1 MTNRFIKTY
10 QRMNGPLQDYYY
22 AQELKKLPKIEY
34 KVNVYFSGV
43 MKDYM
48 QSVYNTE
55 LSGKKITN
63 PMDVSE
69 LAKDTLSYPTHVV
82 QMYSDLPKIPSEGEI
97 NDFWF
102 IIETKKIYSWIPS
115 KNLWADMT
123 SDGIEI
129 FKIVYIGDDKSQIG
143 TKDIELNFED
153 YGIKGDGGSY
163 FIYYLSSDVPLRTNS
178 IYKVLDTK
186 NSTLLNINKTFVYGN
201 EFEHLSNWSDVEER
215 VNQIYNLI
223 KDDIPSSISEDE
235 VTVYVMYSILT
246 GFFGS
251 VDVINNEGNLNQKF
265 KILAENNK
273 YIIDISFKQTENNV
287 ETTLLELYKEFDSVE
302 ELGKYILSDDYKLVV
317 EGEADLA
324 QASREFLKQCNI
336 TPKYSNESLPD
347 LQNEPINA
355 VMSSEYSQKVFNFY
369 FYTGK
374 EFIQGGGGS
383 DTSKEIIEK
392 DVNLNTEKF
401 TTALTIDEFNKLK
414 NNEAIIKITIT
425 YFDVIPLDL
434 YGDNPSVIN
443 GISIGGNC
451 DVLVYAIPNPLID
464 TPAVYILSI
473 QSNTLDSFSI
483 KIIEVNE
490 PVLGNSPTTTYSAI
504 STYPLLGFSSG
515 EADILQLH
523 MSNGIYIGKFTYD
536 STGSSYVFYEGSD
549 SKHAY
554 FVSKLTGII
563 GLENDDKNYASFEI
577 VLKLNEKNPNSS
589 AIIDK
594 YYSCI
599 IHISSITSNA
609 SEGTFTIYDTTTN
622 KITYVILRIH
632 ANSYASPMFEMDYL
646 KAFQDGV
653 EITSNFVS
661 KISEIY
667 LNLL

>member
-48 QSVYNTE
+48 QAMYNTG
-55 LSGKKITN
+55 LPGKKFTN
-63 PMDVSE
+63 PMDISE
-69 LAKDTLSYPTHVV
+69 LTKDTLDYPTHVV
-82 QMYSDLPKIPSEGEI
+82 RMYSDLPETPEEGEI
-97 NDFWF
+97 YDFWF
-102 IIETKKIYSWIPS
+102 VVETKKIYSWIPTT
-115 KNLWADMT
+115 KLWVDQT
-123 SDGIEI
+123 DTGVEI

-374 EFIQGGGGS
+374 EFIQGDGGS
-383 DTSKEIIEK
+383 DTSKETIVKEVTEESINKFE
-392 DVNLNTEKF
+392 NTGGDLIFK
-401 TTALTIDEFNKLK
+401 TPLTEEEFNKLK
-414 NNEAIIKITIT
+414 NYEANLIIKYETVSLNLSFCSDLVLINESDKQGVIYSQAVTLNLFLRYFNGYFAINLKKLTQITAVPIT
-425 YFDVIPLDL
+425 FPYNTFDITS
-434 YGDNPSVIN
+434 GF
-443 GISIGGNC
+443 
-451 DVLVYAIPNPLID
+451 
-464 TPAVYILSI
+464 T
-473 QSNTLDSFSI
+473 T
-483 KIIEVNE
+483 
-490 PVLGNSPTTTYSAI
+490 SPTIATDTTYS
-504 STYPLLGFSSG
+504 SYPYKYTYKREGVTQNCRADVVLSVDDATSG
-515 EADILQLH
+515 
-523 MSNGIYIGKFTYD
+523 
-536 STGSSYVFYEGSD
+536 
-549 SKHAY
+549 
-554 FVSKLTGII
+554 
-563 GLENDDKNYASFEI
+563 NYA
-577 VLKLNEKNPNSS
+577 P
-589 AIIDK
+589 
-594 YYSCI
+594 
-599 IHISSITSNA
+599 ITECAPGLVYLWGKVNKA
-609 SEGTFTIYDTTTN
+609 PTI
-622 KITYVILRIH
+622 
-632 ANSYASPMFEMDYL
+632 
-646 KAFQDGV
+646 
-653 EITSNFVS
+653 
-661 KISEIY
+661 
-667 LNLL
+667 LNLILFKEGGLD

>member
-43 MKDYM
+43 MHDYM
-48 QSVYNTE
+48 KAEYNSLQVEFPERKFTF
-55 LSGKKITN
+55 TN
-63 PMDVSE
+63 PMD
-69 LAKDTLSYPTHVV
+69 LSKLTVDMLEYPTHIVRT
-82 QMYSDLPKIPSEGEI
+82 YSDLPKTPEEGEK

-102 IIETKKIYSWIPS
+102 VVETKKIYSWGEDS
-115 KNLWADMT
+115 WLDLTNTATDM
-123 SDGIEI
+123 

-223 KDDIPSSISEDE
+223 KDDVPSSISEDE
-235 VTVYVMYSILT
+235 VSVYVMYSILT

-273 YIIDISFKQTENNV
+273 YIIDISFKQTENDV
-287 ETTLLELYKEFDSVE
+287 ETTVFELYKEFDSVD
-302 ELGKYILSDDYKLVV
+302 ELGRYILSDDYKLEV

-324 QASREFLKQCNI
+324 QKSREFLKQCNI

-374 EFIQGGGGS
+374 EFIQGDGGS
-383 DTSKEIIEK
+383 DTSKETIVKEVTEESINNFE
-392 DVNLNTEKF
+392 NTGGDLIFK
-401 TTALTIDEFNKLK
+401 TPLTEEEFNKLK
-414 NNEAIIKITIT
+414 NYEANLMIMYETAFLNLSFYSGFIFINENDKEGAIYSQAVTLNLFLRYFNGYFVINLKKLTQITGVPITFPYNTFDITSGFTTSPTIT
-425 YFDVIPLDL
+425 TD
-434 YGDNPSVIN
+434 
-443 GISIGGNC
+443 
-451 DVLVYAIPNPLID
+451 
-464 TPAVYILSI
+464 
-473 QSNTLDSFSI
+473 
-483 KIIEVNE
+483 
-490 PVLGNSPTTTYSAI
+490 TTYS
-504 STYPLLGFSSG
+504 SYPYKYAYTVEGVTQKCRADAVLSVDDATSGNYAPITECSSG
-515 EADILQLH
+515 LVYLW
-523 MSNGIYIGKFTYD
+523 GK
-536 STGSSYVFYEGSD
+536 V
-549 SKHAY
+549 
-554 FVSKLTGII
+554 
-563 GLENDDKNYASFEI
+563 DKA
-577 VLKLNEKNPNSS
+577 P
-589 AIIDK
+589 
-594 YYSCI
+594 
-599 IHISSITSNA
+599 
-609 SEGTFTIYDTTTN
+609 TI
-622 KITYVILRIH
+622 
-632 ANSYASPMFEMDYL
+632 
-646 KAFQDGV
+646 
-653 EITSNFVS
+653 
-661 KISEIY
+661 
-667 LNLL
+667 LNLIIFKEGGIGD

>member
-48 QSVYNTE
+48 QALYNTE

-63 PMDVSE
+63 PMDLSE
-69 LAKDTLSYPTHVV
+69 LTKETLSYPTHVV

-129 FKIVYIGDDKSQIG
+129 FKIVYIGEDKSQIG

-223 KDDIPSSISEDE
+223 KDDVPSSISEDE

-273 YIIDISFKQTENNV
+273 YIIDISFKQTENDV
-287 ETTLLELYKEFDSVE
+287 ETTVLELYKEFDSVD

-355 VMSSEYSQKVFNFY
+355 VMSSDYSQKVFNFY

-374 EFIQGGGGS
+374 EFIQGDGDSS
-383 DTSKEIIEK
+383 DSKETIVKEVTEESINKFE
-392 DVNLNTEKF
+392 NTGGDLIFK
-401 TTALTIDEFNKLK
+401 TPLTEEEFNKLK
-414 NNEAIIKITIT
+414 NYEANLIIKYKTVSLNLSFCSDLVLINER
-425 YFDVIPLDL
+425 DKQGVI
-434 YGDNPSVIN
+434 YSQ
-443 GISIGGNC
+443 
-451 DVLVYAIPNPLID
+451 
-464 TPAVYILSI
+464 AV
-473 QSNTLDSFSI
+473 T
-483 KIIEVNE
+483 
-490 PVLGNSPTTTYSAI
+490 
-504 STYPLLGFSSG
+504 
-515 EADILQLH
+515 
-523 MSNGIYIGKFTYD
+523 
-536 STGSSYVFYEGSD
+536 
-549 SKHAY
+549 
-554 FVSKLTGII
+554 
-563 GLENDDKNYASFEI
+563 
-577 VLKLNEKNPNSS
+577 
-589 AIIDK
+589 
-594 YYSCI
+594 
-599 IHISSITSNA
+599 
-609 SEGTFTIYDTTTN
+609 
-622 KITYVILRIH
+622 
-632 ANSYASPMFEMDYL
+632 
-646 KAFQDGV
+646 
-653 EITSNFVS
+653 
-661 KISEIY
+661 
-667 LNLL
+667 LNLLLRYFNGYFAINLKKLTQITGVPVTYPYNTFDITSGFTTSPTITTDATYSSYPYKYAYKLEGVTQNCRADVVLSVDDATSGNYAPITECAPGLVYLWGKINNPPTVLSLIIFKEGGLD

>member
-43 MKDYM
+43 MKDYT
-48 QSVYNTE
+48 QALYNTE

-63 PMDVSE
+63 PMDLSE
-69 LAKDTLSYPTHVV
+69 LTKDTLSYPTHVV

-102 IIETKKIYSWIPS
+102 VIETKKIYSWIPS
-115 KNLWADMT
+115 ENLWADMT
-123 SDGIEI
+123 DDAVNI

-153 YGIKGDGGSY
+153 YGIKGDGGLY

-223 KDDIPSSISEDE
+223 KDDVPSTISEDE

-273 YIIDISFKQTENNV
+273 YIIDISFKQTENDV
-287 ETTLLELYKEFDSVE
+287 ETTFLELYKEFDSVD

-324 QASREFLKQCNI
+324 QGSREFLKQCNI

-355 VMSSEYSQKVFNFY
+355 VMNSDYSQKVFNFY

-374 EFIQGGGGS
+374 EFIQGDGGS
-383 DTSKEIIEK
+383 NTSKETIVKEVTEESINNFE
-392 DVNLNTEKF
+392 NTGGDLIFK
-401 TTALTIDEFNKLK
+401 TPLTEEEFNKLK
-414 NNEAIIKITIT
+414 NYEANLIIKYETVSLNLSFCSDFVFINESDKQGVIYSQAVTLNLFLR
-425 YFDVIPLDL
+425 YFNG
-434 YGDNPSVIN
+434 YFVIN
-443 GISIGGNC
+443 LKKLTQITGVPITFHYNTFDIISGF
-451 DVLVYAIPNPLID
+451 
-464 TPAVYILSI
+464 T
-473 QSNTLDSFSI
+473 T
-483 KIIEVNE
+483 
-490 PVLGNSPTTTYSAI
+490 SPTIATDTTYS
-504 STYPLLGFSSG
+504 SYPYKYTYKVEGVTQNSRVDVVLSVDDATSG
-515 EADILQLH
+515 
-523 MSNGIYIGKFTYD
+523 
-536 STGSSYVFYEGSD
+536 
-549 SKHAY
+549 
-554 FVSKLTGII
+554 
-563 GLENDDKNYASFEI
+563 NYAPITECAPGLVYLWGKI
-577 VLKLNEKNPNSS
+577 NNPPTVLSL
-589 AIIDK
+589 IIFK
-594 YYSCI
+594 
-599 IHISSITSNA
+599 
-609 SEGTFTIYDTTTN
+609 EGGLD
-622 KITYVILRIH
+622 
-632 ANSYASPMFEMDYL
+632 
-646 KAFQDGV
+646 
-653 EITSNFVS
+653 
-661 KISEIY
+661 
-667 LNLL
+667 

>member
-22 AQELKKLPKIEY
+22 AQELKNLPKIEY

-48 QSVYNTE
+48 QALYNTE

-63 PMDVSE
+63 PMDLSE
-69 LAKDTLSYPTHVV
+69 LTKDMLSYPTHVV
-82 QMYSDLPKIPSEGEI
+82 RMYSDLPETPEEGEI

-123 SDGIEI
+123 SEGIEI

-223 KDDIPSSISEDE
+223 KDNIPSSISEDE

-273 YIIDISFKQTENNV
+273 YIIDISFKQSENDV
-287 ETTLLELYKEFDSVE
+287 ETTLFELYKEFDSVD

-355 VMSSEYSQKVFNFY
+355 VMSSDYSQKVFNFY

-374 EFIQGGGGS
+374 EFIQGDGGS
-383 DTSKEIIEK
+383 DTSKETIVKEVTEESINKFE
-392 DVNLNTEKF
+392 NTGGDLIFK
-401 TTALTIDEFNKLK
+401 TPLTEEEFNKLK
-414 NNEAIIKITIT
+414 NYEANLIIKYKTVSLNLSFCSDLVFINEIDKQGVIYSQAVTLNLFLR
-425 YFDVIPLDL
+425 YF
-434 YGDNPSVIN
+434 N
-443 GISIGGNC
+443 G
-451 DVLVYAIPNPLID
+451 Y
-464 TPAVYILSI
+464 
-473 QSNTLDSFSI
+473 FSI
-483 KIIEVNE
+483 NLKKLTQITAVPITFPYNTFDITS
-490 PVLGNSPTTTYSAI
+490 GFTTSPTIATDTTYS
-504 STYPLLGFSSG
+504 SYPYKYTYKLEGVTQNCRADVVLSVDDATSG
-515 EADILQLH
+515 
-523 MSNGIYIGKFTYD
+523 
-536 STGSSYVFYEGSD
+536 
-549 SKHAY
+549 
-554 FVSKLTGII
+554 
-563 GLENDDKNYASFEI
+563 NYAPITECAPGLVYLWGKI
-577 VLKLNEKNPNSS
+577 NNPPTVLSL
-589 AIIDK
+589 IIFKKGGLD
-594 YYSCI
+594 
-599 IHISSITSNA
+599 
-609 SEGTFTIYDTTTN
+609 
-622 KITYVILRIH
+622 
-632 ANSYASPMFEMDYL
+632 
-646 KAFQDGV
+646 
-653 EITSNFVS
+653 
-661 KISEIY
+661 
-667 LNLL
+667 

>member
-48 QSVYNTE
+48 QALYNTE

-63 PMDVSE
+63 PMDLSE
-69 LAKDTLSYPTHVV
+69 LTKDTLSYPTHVV

-129 FKIVYIGDDKSQIG
+129 FKIVYIGEDKSQIG

-223 KDDIPSSISEDE
+223 KDDVPSSISEDK

-273 YIIDISFKQTENNV
+273 YIIDISFKQTENDV
-287 ETTLLELYKEFDSVE
+287 ETTVLELYKEFDSVD

-355 VMSSEYSQKVFNFY
+355 VMSSDYSQKVFNFY

-374 EFIQGGGGS
+374 EFIQGDGGS
-383 DTSKEIIEK
+383 SDSKETIVKEVTEESINKFE
-392 DVNLNTEKF
+392 NTGGDLIFK
-401 TTALTIDEFNKLK
+401 TPLTEEEFNKLK
-414 NNEAIIKITIT
+414 NYEANLIIKYKTVSLNLS
-425 YFDVIPLDL
+425 FCSDL
-434 YGDNPSVIN
+434 VLINESDKQSVIY
-443 GISIGGNC
+443 SQ
-451 DVLVYAIPNPLID
+451 
-464 TPAVYILSI
+464 AV
-473 QSNTLDSFSI
+473 T
-483 KIIEVNE
+483 
-490 PVLGNSPTTTYSAI
+490 
-504 STYPLLGFSSG
+504 
-515 EADILQLH
+515 
-523 MSNGIYIGKFTYD
+523 
-536 STGSSYVFYEGSD
+536 
-549 SKHAY
+549 
-554 FVSKLTGII
+554 
-563 GLENDDKNYASFEI
+563 
-577 VLKLNEKNPNSS
+577 
-589 AIIDK
+589 
-594 YYSCI
+594 
-599 IHISSITSNA
+599 
-609 SEGTFTIYDTTTN
+609 
-622 KITYVILRIH
+622 
-632 ANSYASPMFEMDYL
+632 
-646 KAFQDGV
+646 
-653 EITSNFVS
+653 
-661 KISEIY
+661 
-667 LNLL
+667 LNLLLRYFNGYFAINLKKLTQITGVPVTYPYNTFDITSGFTTSPTITTDATYSSYPYKYAYKLEGVTQNCRADVVLSVDDATSGNYAPITECAPGLVYLWGKINNPPTVLSLIIFKEGGLD